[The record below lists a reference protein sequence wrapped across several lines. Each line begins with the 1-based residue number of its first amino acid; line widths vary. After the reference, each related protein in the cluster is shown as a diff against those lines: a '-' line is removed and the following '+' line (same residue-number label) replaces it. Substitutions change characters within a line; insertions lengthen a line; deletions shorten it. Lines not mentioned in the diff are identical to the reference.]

1 MKIFLLFLLISVLF
15 LSVSCKKDSGCKTVS
30 PEQEDPA
37 IIEYN
42 IKNGLGAIKF
52 NNSIYYKIKDTGY
65 GINPSR
71 SSKIIVTYVAKFLNN
86 KVYDEV
92 KSPKTF
98 SLTDVIEGWQIGLP
112 LIKKGGKIILII
124 PSVYAYGCNGNNN
137 LNVPPDT
144 VLLYEV
150 SLIDVLP

>member
-1 MKIFLLFLLISVLF
+1 MKNFLLFLLVSILF
-15 LSVSCKKDSGCKTVS
+15 LSYSCKKDSGCKSVS
-30 PEQEDPA
+30 PELEDPA

-42 IKNGLGAIKF
+42 IKNGLGAIKY
-52 NNSIYYKIKDTGY
+52 NNSIYYKTIDTGY

-71 SSKIIVTYVAKFLNN
+71 SSKVIVTYVAKFLNN
-86 KVYDEV
+86 KVYDQV
-92 KSPKTF
+92 STPKSFT
-98 SLTDVIEGWQIGLP
+98 LTDVIEGWQIGLP

-124 PSVYAYGCNGNNN
+124 PSVYAYGCNGNSN

-144 VLLYEV
+144 VLVYEV